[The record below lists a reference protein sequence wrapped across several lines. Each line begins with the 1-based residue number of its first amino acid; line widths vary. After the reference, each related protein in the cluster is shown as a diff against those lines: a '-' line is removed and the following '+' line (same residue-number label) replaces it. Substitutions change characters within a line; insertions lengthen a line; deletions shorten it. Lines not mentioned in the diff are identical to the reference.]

1 MCQLIRCLSLVD
13 DHAKHFHSRYHREID
28 VSDSCTH
35 LTLASANAMFRQQWL
50 LHYPRLPQS
59 PGAAYVFHRR
69 SGVYIMYDISKTDA
83 AGIPNLT
90 QNYSTTSTGNPLIL
104 RSKSQSSRSQDT
116 KTVPAWVTS
125 LLWVLASSSL
135 YCVNQLDVV
144 NLLLTDCQFSL
155 DLFLP
160 QSGPPL
166 LSATMLL
173 YRWVHRSRQMKAILM
188 RSYWGQQTGS
198 GHRRTG

>member
-1 MCQLIRCLSLVD
+1 
-13 DHAKHFHSRYHREID
+13 
-28 VSDSCTH
+28 
-35 LTLASANAMFRQQWL
+35 
-50 LHYPRLPQS
+50 
-59 PGAAYVFHRR
+59 
-69 SGVYIMYDISKTDA
+69 MYDISKTDA

-144 NLLLTDCQFSL
+144 NLLLTDCQFFPGFIFAPKWPSITKCYNATV
-155 DLFLP
+155 P
-160 QSGPPL
+160 V
-166 LSATMLL
+166 SASESSNEGDSNEVIL
-173 YRWVHRSRQMKAILM
+173 RSANGVGSSPNRVESSVSTIRCTTTDNVPTSCSM
-188 RSYWGQQTGS
+188 RSLAIS
-198 GHRRTG
+198 CSEDARRPCHSRAGAMHTAKFADVIRVTDW